1 MKKTTAIAALF
12 IALLAGL
19 SAASARAQDQP
30 PPQITTEPIV
40 PPPIDEPPICI
51 DCPVPPPIWNMEGLE
66 IPYQRVDVTIADQVA
81 TTHVEQ
87 VFRNPNDWVLE
98 GTYFFPLPPG
108 AAVSQLT
115 MWVDGVPIEA
125 KILAKDEARAIYDA
139 IVRQLRDPALLEYVG
154 HDAIQANVFPIPPGA
169 ERKIEIAYSHLLTA
183 ENGAFH
189 YVYPQS
195 AGLYTQT
202 PLDEQAIR
210 VELNSNEA
218 IRTLYSPSHSVAID
232 RPSDFS
238 AVVGYE
244 DANVTATDDFKLY
257 YTISPED
264 IGLNLLTYKEPG
276 EDGFFLLLVAPGIE
290 PGEVVARDI
299 ILVLDTSGSMEGE
312 KMIQAKEAAAYVIE
326 HLNPED
332 RFALV
337 SFSTGVSLYE
347 PELLP
352 AADPRNYRQ
361 YIDSLSAVGGT
372 NISGAL
378 LEAANLVDE
387 RPATIIFLTDGLAT
401 EGITDTSLLLDS
413 VAGALPDHARL
424 FAFGVGDD
432 VDTTLL
438 DTLAQDQRGTTMYVR
453 PGQDVNEA
461 LSAFYNKINAP
472 VLTDITL
479 DLGGIRADQIYPAQL
494 PDLFAGTQLVVA
506 GRYRE
511 GGATTITLTGTANG
525 REQTYTFHDQAFRD
539 EGGEAF
545 IPRLWATR
553 AIGHLMQ
560 QIRLNG
566 ENPELVQSIV
576 NLSTRYG
583 VITPYTSFLIEE
595 DDILNQT
602 AGMPAIEEAAGEMLA
617 APASVSGQEAVD
629 RAAVEGA
636 LAAAEAPLPMATMA
650 VTDASGQVVAQA
662 PLQIAGGRTFFLREG
677 VWIDSAYDPAVEP
690 QTVTFASEA
699 YFELLDNRPEL
710 GQALA
715 LGDELILMVDGQ
727 AYRITVEGGETEGL
741 TLPESTSTNP
751 NEDQPAAT
759 VEPLDSTTGPA
770 GSRTGAG
777 FQVCGLGMILPL
789 MVAAAWRTGR
799 RHKRGESA

>member
-1 MKKTTAIAALF
+1 
-12 IALLAGL
+12 
-19 SAASARAQDQP
+19 
-30 PPQITTEPIV
+30 
-40 PPPIDEPPICI
+40 
-51 DCPVPPPIWNMEGLE
+51 
-66 IPYQRVDVTIADQVA
+66 
-81 TTHVEQ
+81 
-87 VFRNPNDWVLE
+87 
-98 GTYFFPLPPG
+98 
-108 AAVSQLT
+108 
-115 MWVDGVPIEA
+115 
-125 KILAKDEARAIYDA
+125 
-139 IVRQLRDPALLEYVG
+139 
-154 HDAIQANVFPIPPGA
+154 
-169 ERKIEIAYSHLLTA
+169 
-183 ENGAFH
+183 
-189 YVYPQS
+189 
-195 AGLYTQT
+195 
-202 PLDEQAIR
+202 
-210 VELNSNEA
+210 
-218 IRTLYSPSHSVAID
+218 
-232 RPSDFS
+232 
-238 AVVGYE
+238 
-244 DANVTATDDFKLY
+244 
-257 YTISPED
+257 
-264 IGLNLLTYKEPG
+264 
-276 EDGFFLLLVAPGIE
+276 
-290 PGEVVARDI
+290 
-299 ILVLDTSGSMEGE
+299 
-312 KMIQAKEAAAYVIE
+312 
-326 HLNPED
+326 
-332 RFALV
+332 
-337 SFSTGVSLYE
+337 
-347 PELLP
+347 
-352 AADPRNYRQ
+352 
-361 YIDSLSAVGGT
+361 
-372 NISGAL
+372 
-378 LEAANLVDE
+378 
-387 RPATIIFLTDGLAT
+387 
-401 EGITDTSLLLDS
+401 
-413 VAGALPDHARL
+413 
-424 FAFGVGDD
+424 
-432 VDTTLL
+432 
-438 DTLAQDQRGTTMYVR
+438 MYVR

-461 LSAFYNKINAP
+461 VSAFYNKINAP

-583 VITPYTSFLIEE
+583 VITLYTSFLIEE

-741 TLPESTSTNP
+741 TLPESTSTNQ
-751 NEDQPAAT
+751 NKDQPAAS
-759 VEPLDSTTGPA
+759 VEPLDSTTDPA
-770 GSRTGAG
+770 GTRTGAG
-777 FQVCGLGMILPL
+777 FQVCGLGIILPL